1 MACLHMCDTLE
12 PSENIFKYLQ
22 IISFIRKSKRLKKFF
37 EKFASLRMRVIF
49 LMAFS
54 AIWRVCELIQYL
66 SYPGVSL
73 LQISR
78 PCIAAVKEMKRL
90 LFFKIN

>member
-1 MACLHMCDTLE
+1 MCDTLE
-12 PSENIFKYLQ
+12 PSENILEYLQ
-22 IISFIRKSKRLKKFF
+22 IISFIRKFKRPKKFF

-54 AIWRVCELIQYL
+54 VKWRVGELIQYL

-73 LQISR
+73 LQINR
-78 PCIAAVKEMKRL
+78 PCIAAVKKMKSL
-90 LFFKIN
+90 LFF